1 MEKRLIALTVA
12 LMLVLAPVSVMA
24 EEGRN
29 DAEKETESPSLSSSE
44 SYNTGIMQAKQE
56 HGTGGWIAAGLISGG
71 LFSWLGT
78 GVSVLIATGSSPSP
92 DYIPEDVK
100 DNSYIMGYEKEAKKM
115 NIRSAAIPGVIMSTI
130 WTVLVISA
138 SSGQ

>member
-1 MEKRLIALTVA
+1 MAL
-12 LMLVLAPVSVMA
+12 LLVSAPLTLTAQEGQADAGNEA
-24 EEGRN
+24 EG
-29 DAEKETESPSLSSSE
+29 TSLSSSE
-44 SYNTGIMQAKQE
+44 SYNTGIMKAKQE

-100 DNSYIMGYEKEAKKM
+100 DSSYMMGYQKEAKKK
-115 NIRSAAIPGVIMSTI
+115 NIRSVAIPGVIMSTI
-130 WTVLVISA
+130 WTALVISA
-138 SSGQ
+138 SSAQ